1 MGGYLNCNGK
11 DGGNGLPDMYRRK
24 DCLGWVTL
32 NHNTSTYEGVR
43 AWDVF
48 DTAKVVV
55 FSYQQ
60 ARLVESISILSDHVE
75 ADIEA
80 RTLCSN
86 QS

>member
-1 MGGYLNCNGK
+1 MAETGCLIC
-11 DGGNGLPDMYRRK
+11 MYGRK
-24 DCLGWVTL
+24 DCLGWVTFD
-32 NHNTSTYEGVR
+32 HDTSMQEKNKSVR
-43 AWDVF
+43 AWNVS
-48 DTAKVVV
+48 V

-75 ADIEA
+75 AAIEA